1 MWEQRKQIYTDIYQL
16 HKKYLGTQDFEGFVK
31 EQAAIYRK
39 YNSTFCK
46 ELLMAVAEDINRYDT
61 GSKT

>member
-16 HKKYLGTQDFEGFVK
+16 HKRYFGTQDFEGFIK
-31 EQAAIYRK
+31 DQGEIYKK

-46 ELLMAVAEDINRYDT
+46 QMLIAVAEDINREEER
-61 GSKT
+61 SKK